1 MIIMCIDISRF
12 STGKIATGYIC
23 IKRLLTIP
31 SLAFIIKRFFTLLPL
46 RSPTEDSAL
55 ARATTTLNLVFIKLE
70 LVPPLLLLASLIPH
84 AFAPPPFSFFRFAFS
99 RKLAEEVRGGGGEAG
114 PLTSNRNR
122 YAEPASQ
129 RKLARASDD
138 STMPLIIIR
147 HWRNTWRA
155 RGPICRHVFTRSMGF
170 RRWRAAKGLGVRQ
183 FRCDFI

>member
-1 MIIMCIDISRF
+1 MYRYISLFHRKNRNRIYLHKTF
-12 STGKIATGYIC
+12 VDNPFPGFYNKTFLYA
-23 IKRLLTIP
+23 
-31 SLAFIIKRFFTLLPL
+31 L

-147 HWRNTWRA
+147 H
-155 RGPICRHVFTRSMGF
+155 
-170 RRWRAAKGLGVRQ
+170 
-183 FRCDFI
+183 